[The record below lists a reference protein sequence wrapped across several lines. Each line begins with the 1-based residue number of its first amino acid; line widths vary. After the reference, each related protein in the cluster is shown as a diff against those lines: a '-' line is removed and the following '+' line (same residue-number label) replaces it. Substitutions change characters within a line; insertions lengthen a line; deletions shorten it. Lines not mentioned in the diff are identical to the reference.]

1 MVESFPS
8 SHLVSNTQIVNSR
21 SEDNSLFELI
31 APGGMGEFLV
41 VLEDL
46 CLSFHLSVFF
56 SHLKEYNTLVAP
68 CELDA
73 VCGDGFE

>member
-1 MVESFPS
+1 MVESFPP

-21 SEDNSLFELI
+21 SEDNSVFKLPT
-31 APGGMGEFLV
+31 PGWVGNVLV
-41 VLEDL
+41 VLQNVLLSISSLDIF
-46 CLSFHLSVFF
+46 CLA
-56 SHLKEYNTLVAP
+56 KEYNTLVAP